1 MSGGMGGEIG
11 TILIVLDTVYHR
23 QSYSTNEGLCTM
35 KYVLSIIITLA
46 IIYIVPFILYAT
58 STVVCDLE
66 PPEDVAP
73 WQFLLG
79 ILVTKIGTAIAF
91 VLLYQFS
98 KVELHRKWSLYAFIW
113 WLSFAISELG
123 QAIGPHYTWKEA
135 IIGIISEAIY
145 FPLAAVFV
153 DFLIG
158 REVGDSRS
166 IQK

>member
-1 MSGGMGGEIG
+1 
-11 TILIVLDTVYHR
+11 
-23 QSYSTNEGLCTM
+23 M
-35 KYVLSIIITLA
+35 KYLLPIIVTLV
-46 IIYIVPFILYAT
+46 IIYIVPFVLYAV
-58 STVVCDLE
+58 STVVWDLE
-66 PPEDVAP
+66 PPDDVAP

-98 KVELHRKWSLYAFIW
+98 KVGLSRKWSLYAFIW
-113 WLSFAISELG
+113 WLSFAIGELG

-145 FPLAAVFV
+145 FPLAAVLV

-158 REVGDSRS
+158 RK
-166 IQK
+166 Q